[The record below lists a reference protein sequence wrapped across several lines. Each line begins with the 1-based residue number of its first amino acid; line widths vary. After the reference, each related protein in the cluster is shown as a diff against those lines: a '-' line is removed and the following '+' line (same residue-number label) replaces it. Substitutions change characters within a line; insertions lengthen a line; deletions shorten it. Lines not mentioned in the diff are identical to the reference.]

1 MDFTKLTI
9 KEIREGL
16 LKKEFSSV
24 ELCNFYLSQIEQ
36 KEKDLDAFL
45 QIDVEGAKK
54 QAQIIDDKIAKNEKI
69 GSLAGIPCAIKDA
82 ILVEGL
88 NCTSGSKM
96 LENYKAP
103 YDATCVAKLKAE
115 GAVILGKTNMDE
127 FAMGSST
134 EHSAFKV
141 TKNPHNLSK
150 VPGGS
155 SGGSGACVAGEEA
168 VFALGSDTGGS
179 IRQPAS
185 FCGVVGLKPTYG
197 AVSRYGLIAF
207 ASSLDQIGPMAKNVD
222 DCEEIFKAII
232 GKDEKDLTSVDIK
245 NIIPDSK
252 FMIQGLKV
260 GVPKEFFR
268 EGLETKTKEIIE
280 NVIEKLKS
288 KGVQVVDV
296 SLPSAS
302 YALACYY
309 ILATCE
315 ASANL
320 ARFDGIRYGYSGIK
334 NQESGIKNLFEVY
347 SKTRGKGFG
356 DEVKRRIMLGTF
368 ALSSGYYDAY
378 YLKAKKVQALIKQ
391 DFQKA
396 FEKVDFILT
405 PTSPFPAFNIAE
417 KIDDPL
423 KMYLSDIYTV
433 PVNLAG
439 VPALSMPVGFDKGP
453 ALSGAEGACP
463 ELAEG
468 ACPELAEGLP
478 VGLQI
483 IGKHFSD
490 LNILQLAK
498 IIEKL

>member
-9 KEIREGL
+9 KEIKEGL
-16 LKKEFSSV
+16 LKKEFSTIA
-24 ELCNFYLSQIEQ
+24 LCDFYLNQIEQ
-36 KEKDLDAFL
+36 KEKDIDAFL
-45 QIDVEGAKK
+45 QIDIEGAKN
-54 QAQIIDDKIAKNEKI
+54 QAKAIDAKIAKGEEL
-69 GSLAGIPCAIKDA
+69 GSLAGIPCGIKDA

-88 NCTSGSKM
+88 SCASGSKI
-96 LENYKAP
+96 LENYKAV
-103 YDATCVAKLKAE
+103 YDATCVVNLKKQD
-115 GAVILGKTNMDE
+115 VIILGKTNMDE

-134 EHSAFKV
+134 EHSAFKI
-141 TKNPHNLSK
+141 TKNPFDLKK

-155 SGGSGACVAGEEA
+155 SGGSAACVAGNEA
-168 VFALGSDTGGS
+168 VFSLGSDTGGS

-207 ASSLDQIGPMAKNVD
+207 ASSLDQIGPMAKNVE
-222 DCEEIFKAII
+222 DCEEVFKAII
-232 GKDEKDLTSVDIK
+232 GKDEKDATNVDMSKIK
-245 NIIPDSK
+245 NQKSN
-252 FMIQGLKV
+252 IQIKDLKI
-260 GVPKEFFR
+260 GAPKEFFG
-268 EGLETKTKEIIE
+268 EGLESKTKEIIE
-280 NVIEKLKS
+280 GVIKKLEAAGAKII
-288 KGVQVVDV
+288 DI
-296 SLPSAS
+296 SLPSAF

-320 ARFDGIRYGYSGIK
+320 ARFDGIRYGKSEIR
-334 NQESGIKNLFEVY
+334 NQNSELKNLFDVY
-347 SKTRGKGFG
+347 SKTRGGGFG

-378 YLKAKKVQALIKQ
+378 YLKAKKVKHLIKQ
-391 DFQKA
+391 DFKNA
-396 FEKVDFILT
+396 FSKVDFILT

-439 VPALSMPVGFDKGP
+439 VPALSMPAGMDG
-453 ALSGAEGACP
+453 
-463 ELAEG
+463 
-468 ACPELAEGLP
+468 GLP

-483 IGKHFSD
+483 IGGHFSD
-490 LNILQLAK
+490 FNILQLAK

>member
-9 KEIREGL
+9 KEMREGL
-16 LKKEFSSV
+16 VKKEFSAL
-24 ELCNFYLSQIEQ
+24 ELCDFYLSQIEK
-36 KEKDLDAFL
+36 KEKDIDAFL
-45 QIDVEGAKK
+45 QIDKQGAKA
-54 QAQIIDDKIAKNEKI
+54 QAQLIDNKIAKGEKI
-69 GSLAGIPCAIKDA
+69 GSLAGVPCAIKDA

-88 NCTSGSKM
+88 NCTSGSKI

-103 YDATCVAKLKAE
+103 YNATCIEKLKAE
-115 GAVILGKTNMDE
+115 GVIILGKTNMDE

-141 TKNPHNLSK
+141 TKNPYNLSK

-197 AVSRYGLIAF
+197 AVSRYGLIAY
-207 ASSLDQIGPMAKNVD
+207 ASSLDQIGPLAKTAQ
-222 DCEEIFKAII
+222 DCEDVFKAII
-232 GKDEKDLTSVDIK
+232 GKDQKDATSVDIK

-260 GVPKEFFR
+260 GVPKEFFG

-280 NVIEKLKS
+280 SVIKKLEKA
-288 KGVQVVDV
+288 GAEVIDV
-296 SLPSAS
+296 SLPACSF
-302 YALACYY
+302 ALESYY
-309 ILATCE
+309 IIATSQ

-320 ARFDGIRYGYSGIK
+320 ARFDGVRYGYSGIK
-334 NQESGIKNLFEVY
+334 NKELGIKNLFEVY
-347 SKTRGKGFG
+347 SKTRGGGFG

-378 YLKAKKVQALIKQ
+378 YLKAQKVKNLIKQ
-391 DFQKA
+391 DFQKV

-405 PTSPFPAFNIAE
+405 PTSPFPAFNIGE

-439 VPALSMPVGFDKGP
+439 VPALSMPVGFDND
-453 ALSGAEGACP
+453 
-463 ELAEG
+463 
-468 ACPELAEGLP
+468 LP

-490 LNILQLAK
+490 FNILQLAK
-498 IIEKL
+498 LIEKL

>member
-16 LKKEFSSV
+16 VKKEFSAV
-24 ELCNFYLSQIEQ
+24 DVCDFYLAQIQ
-36 KEKDLDAFL
+36 KKEKDIDAFL
-45 QIDVEGAKK
+45 QVDVEGAKNQSK
-54 QAQIIDDKIAKNEKI
+54 AIDEKI
-69 GSLAGIPCAIKDA
+69 SRGEELGSLAGVPCAIKDA
-82 ILVEGL
+82 IMVSGL
-88 NCTSGSKM
+88 RCTSGSKM
-96 LENYKAP
+96 LENYKAV
-103 YDATCVAKLKAE
+103 YNATCVEKLKAQD
-115 GAVILGKTNMDE
+115 AIILGKTNMDE

-134 EHSAFKV
+134 EHSAFKT
-141 TKNPHNLSK
+141 TKNPVDLK
-150 VPGGS
+150 RVPGGS
-155 SGGSGACVAGEEA
+155 SGGSAACVAGNEA
-168 VFALGSDTGGS
+168 VFSLGSDTGGS

-222 DCEEIFKAII
+222 DCEEVFKVIMGI
-232 GKDEKDLTSVDIK
+232 DEKDATSVDIK
-245 NIIPDSK
+245 DRFKISS
-252 FMIQGLKV
+252 FEFRGLKI
-260 GVPKEFFR
+260 GVPKEFFG
-268 EGLETKTKEIIE
+268 EGLEAKTKEIIE
-280 NVIEKLKS
+280 GVIEKLKTA
-288 KGVQVVDV
+288 GAEIVDI

-302 YALACYY
+302 CALACYY

-320 ARFDGIRYGYSGIK
+320 ARFDGIRYGLSEPG
-334 NQESGIKNLFEVY
+334 ENLLDIY
-347 SKTRGKGFG
+347 LKTRGKGFG

-378 YLKAKKVQALIKQ
+378 YTKAKKVKHLIKK
-391 DFQKA
+391 DFEDA
-396 FEKVDFILT
+396 FLKVDFILT

-439 VPALSMPVGFDKGP
+439 VPALSMPVGFDKGT
-453 ALSGAEGACP
+453 
-463 ELAEG
+463 
-468 ACPELAEGLP
+468 CPELAEGLP

>member
-9 KEIREGL
+9 KKIREGL
-16 LKKEFSSV
+16 LKKEFSAV
-24 ELCNFYLSQIEQ
+24 ELCGFYLSQIEQ
-36 KEKDLDAFL
+36 KEKDIDAFL
-45 QIDVEGAKK
+45 QIDEKGAKE
-54 QAQIIDDKIAKNEKI
+54 QAKIIDEKI
-69 GSLAGIPCAIKDA
+69 MRGEEVGSLAGVPCAIKDA
-82 ILVEGL
+82 IMVSGL
-88 NCTSGSKM
+88 RCTSGSKI
-96 LENYKAP
+96 LDNYKAV
-103 YDATCVAKLKAE
+103 YNATCVEKLKKQ
-115 GAVILGKTNMDE
+115 GAIILGKTNMDE

-134 EHSAFKV
+134 EHSAFKT
-141 TKNPHNLSK
+141 TKNPFDLK
-150 VPGGS
+150 RVPGGS
-155 SGGSGACVAGEEA
+155 SGGSAACVASGEA
-168 VFALGSDTGGS
+168 VFSLGSDTGGS

-185 FCGVVGLKPTYG
+185 FCGVVGFKPTYG

-207 ASSLDQIGPMAKNVD
+207 ASSLDQIGPFAKNVE
-222 DCEEIFKAII
+222 DCEEVFKAII
-232 GKDEKDLTSVDIK
+232 GIDSKDATSVDIK
-245 NIIPDSK
+245 NK
-252 FMIQGLKV
+252 FQVSSFKFQDLKI
-260 GVPKEFFR
+260 GIPKEFFG
-268 EGLETKTKEIIE
+268 EGLEVKTKEIIE
-280 NVIEKLKS
+280 GVVKKLEFA
-288 KGVQVVDV
+288 GAQIIDI

-320 ARFDGIRYGYSGIK
+320 ARFDGVRYGLSEVG
-334 NQESGIKNLFEVY
+334 ENLIDTY
-347 SKTRGKGFG
+347 LKTRGKGFG

-391 DFQKA
+391 DFSKA

-439 VPALSMPVGFDKGP
+439 VPALSMPAGFDGN
-453 ALSGAEGACP
+453 
-463 ELAEG
+463 
-468 ACPELAEGLP
+468 LP
-478 VGLQI
+478 IGLQI

-490 LNILQLAK
+490 LDILQLAK
-498 IIEKL
+498 LIEKL

>member
-1 MDFTKLTI
+1 MDFTKLKI

-16 LKKEFSSV
+16 IKKEFSAV
-24 ELCNFYLSQIEQ
+24 ELVDFYLGKIQE
-36 KEKDLDAFL
+36 KEKDINAFL
-45 QIDVEGAKK
+45 QVDVEGAKN
-54 QAQIIDDKIAKNEKI
+54 QAKGIDAKIAKGEEL
-69 GSLAGIPCAIKDA
+69 GSLAGAPCAIKDA
-82 ILVEGL
+82 IMVRGL
-88 NCTSGSKM
+88 KCTSGSKI
-96 LENYKAP
+96 LENYKAV
-103 YDATCVAKLKAE
+103 YNAFCVERLKSH
-115 GAVILGKTNMDE
+115 GAIVLGKTNMDE

-134 EHSAFKV
+134 EHSAFKI
-141 TKNPHNLSK
+141 TKNPCDLTK

-155 SGGSGACVAGEEA
+155 SGGSAACVAGDEA
-168 VFALGSDTGGS
+168 VFSLGSDTGGS

-222 DCEEIFKAII
+222 DCEEVFKVII
-232 GKDEKDLTSVDIK
+232 GKDEKDATSVDIK
-245 NIIPDSK
+245 SK
-252 FMIQGLKV
+252 LQASSFKLQDLRI
-260 GVPKEFFR
+260 GVPKEFFG
-268 EGLETKTKEIIE
+268 EGLESKTKEIIE
-280 NVIEKLKS
+280 GKIKKLETQGAKII
-288 KGVQVVDV
+288 DI

-320 ARFDGIRYGYSGIK
+320 ARFDGIRYGYSGIR

-347 SKTRGKGFG
+347 SKTRGEGFG

-378 YLKAKKVQALIKQ
+378 YLKAKKTQALIKK
-391 DFQKA
+391 DFNKA
-396 FEKVDFILT
+396 FEKCDFILT

-439 VPALSMPVGFDKGP
+439 VPALSMPAGLDGI
-453 ALSGAEGACP
+453 
-463 ELAEG
+463 
-468 ACPELAEGLP
+468 LP

-490 LNILQLAK
+490 FDILQLAK
-498 IIEKL
+498 AIEKF

>member
-1 MDFTKLTI
+1 MDFAKLTI
-9 KEIREGL
+9 KDLHKGL
-16 LKKEFSSV
+16 MGKNFSAL
-24 ELCNFYLSQIEQ
+24 ELCDFYLKQI
-36 KEKDLDAFL
+36 KEKDKDIQAFL
-45 QIDVEGAKK
+45 QIDEKGAKE
-54 QAQIIDDKIAKNEKI
+54 QAKIIDEKI
-69 GSLAGIPCAIKDA
+69 QKGETIGELAGIPCAIKDA

-88 NCTSGSKM
+88 NCTSGSRI
-96 LENYKAP
+96 LENYKAV
-103 YDATCVAKLKAE
+103 YDAACVAKLKE
-115 GAVILGKTNMDE
+115 KGAIILGKTNLDE

-134 EHSAFKV
+134 EHSAFKI
-141 TKNPHNLSK
+141 TKNPHDLTK

-155 SGGSGACVAGEEA
+155 SGGSAACVASGEA

-207 ASSLDQIGPMAKNVD
+207 ASSLDQIGPFTKNVE
-222 DCEEIFKAII
+222 DCEAVFKAIV
-232 GKDEKDLTSVDIK
+232 GRDQKDSTSVDTRNKIQ
-245 NIIPDSK
+245 DSRFK
-252 FMIQGLKV
+252 IQDLKI
-260 GVPKEFFR
+260 GIPKEFFGK
-268 EGLETKTKEIIE
+268 GLETGTKEIIE
-280 NVIEKLKS
+280 KAIEKLEKEGA
-288 KGVQVVDV
+288 KIIDI
-296 SLPSAS
+296 SLPISS

-309 ILATCE
+309 IIATSE

-334 NQESGIKNLFEVY
+334 NQESGIKDLFEVY
-347 SKTRGKGFG
+347 SKTRGIGFG
-356 DEVKRRIMLGTF
+356 EEVKRRIMLGTF

-378 YLKAKKVQALIKQ
+378 YLKAQKVRALIKQ
-391 DFQKA
+391 DFESA
-396 FEKVDFILT
+396 FSKVDFILT

-439 VPALSMPVGFDKGP
+439 VPALSMPAGN
-453 ALSGAEGACP
+453 EN
-463 ELAEG
+463 
-468 ACPELAEGLP
+468 GLP

-490 LNILQLAK
+490 LAILQLAK